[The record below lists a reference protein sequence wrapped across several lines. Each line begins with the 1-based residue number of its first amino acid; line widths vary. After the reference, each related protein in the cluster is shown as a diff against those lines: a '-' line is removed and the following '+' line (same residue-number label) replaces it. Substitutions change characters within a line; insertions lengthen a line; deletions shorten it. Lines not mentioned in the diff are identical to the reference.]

1 MIPVYIV
8 TGFIGAGKST
18 FINKQ
23 LQYRKKL
30 GGTACISAEEGAV
43 SPIKEGLQ
51 LNPDVLSAITPNKP
65 DTYSSIADEIAS
77 YIDKVKPKEIW
88 IEWNGMIS
96 FHQPE
101 ALAIVISRA
110 IYYKSKGI
118 ISLYRPIRR
127 IHFAW
132 FR

>member
-43 SPIKEGLQ
+43 SLIKEGLQ

-65 DTYSSIADEIAS
+65 DTYSSISNEIAS
-77 YIDKVKPKEIW
+77 YIDK
-88 IEWNGMIS
+88 
-96 FHQPE
+96 
-101 ALAIVISRA
+101 A
-110 IYYKSKGI
+110 
-118 ISLYRPIRR
+118 
-127 IHFAW
+127 
-132 FR
+132 